1 MNSKVTILILAAGSS
16 SRMGKIKQLLPWK
29 DSTLLEHTI
38 KIAKLSKASEVIV
51 VLGSNARLIK
61 ETIKTDNVIFLEN
74 TNWKLG
80 LGASIS
86 CGVNFLMHN
95 NKDTDAVLVL
105 LADQALIDTEYLNE
119 MIDLYNNSKIELI
132 GTRYADKIGVPALFE
147 RIYFTDLQK
156 LDGDHGAQLFLKK
169 FGDKVFGLNP
179 LGKAYDVD
187 TLEDYNK
194 LLKMSNNKS

>member
-38 KIAKLSKASEVIV
+38 KIAKLSKASEVLV

-61 ETIKTDNVIFLEN
+61 ETIKTDNVIFLKN

-80 LGASIS
+80 LGSSIS
-86 CGVNFLMHN
+86 CGVNFLLDN
-95 NKDTDAVLVL
+95 NNGTDAVLVL

-119 MIDLYNNSKIELI
+119 IIDLYNSNKIELI
-132 GTRYADKIGVPALFE
+132 GTRYADKIGVPALFK

-169 FGDKVFGLNP
+169 FGNKVFAMNP
-179 LGKAYDVD
+179 LGKAFDVD

-194 LLKMSNNKS
+194 LLKIPDNKS